1 MEPTHSGHSDTSNMV
16 GDIMVDDAGHK
27 IGKVTDVVSRPDTLE
42 AEWLVVKTSLFGRT
56 RLVPL
61 AAAFEEDH
69 TAHIRFSRE
78 DVLSAPVPEV
88 PTSLAVFERQALL
101 EHYHLAA

>member
-1 MEPTHSGHSDTSNMV
+1 MQPTHSGHSDTPNMV
-16 GDIMVDDAGHK
+16 GEMMVDDAGHK
-27 IGKVTDVVSRPDTLE
+27 VGKVTDVVSRPDTLE
-42 AEWLVVKTSLFGRT
+42 AEWLVVKTSMFGRT

-61 AAAFEEDH
+61 AAAFEEGN
-69 TAHIRFSRE
+69 TAHIPFSRE
-78 DVLSAPVPEV
+78 EVLAAPVPEV

>member
-1 MEPTHSGHSDTSNMV
+1 MQSTHSGHSETPSLV
-16 GDIMVDDAGHK
+16 GDMVVDEGGQK

-42 AEWLVVKTSLFGRT
+42 AEWLVVKTSLFGRP

-61 AAAFEEDH
+61 AAAVEEGH
-69 TAHIRFSRE
+69 TAHIAFSKDE
-78 DVLSAPVPEV
+78 VMSAPVPEV